1 MDNLIKLVHGDCRTV
16 LPTLPR
22 KSVQCIVTSPP
33 YFGLRQY
40 GDDPR
45 EIGREQTPAEYVAA
59 MVEVF
64 RLCRDVLA
72 DDGVLWLNVGDS
84 YANDAKWGGASGGK
98 HQQGLHGQTGV
109 GRSKRATGLGEKQ
122 LIGIPWRL
130 AFGLQDDGW
139 ILRADVI
146 WHKPSAMPESV
157 KDRPTRDHEYL
168 FLFSKRPRYFYDA
181 EAIAEPTTGTTPPSA
196 ASFKRDGN
204 KRSAS
209 LVPGAPATHRADRP
223 DVLYNGAARN
233 RRTVWSIPAQ
243 PLADE
248 HYAPMPERLAEL
260 CILAGSRAGDTVLD
274 PFGGSG
280 TTGRAAIKHNR
291 RAVLIEL
298 YSKHLDI
305 SERRTD
311 GVQQVLI

>member
-1 MDNLIKLVHGDCRTV
+1 MIELLHGDCRDI

-64 RLCRDVLA
+64 CLCRDVLC

-84 YANDAKWGGASGGK
+84 YVSGATGHVGSRVTLGGGK
-98 HQQGLHGQTGV
+98 ANQQEAVKRPAKTGFGLP
-109 GRSKRATGLGEKQ
+109 EKN

-146 WHKPSAMPESV
+146 WQKPNAMPESV

-168 FLFSKRPRYFYDA
+168 FLFSKCPRYYYDA
-181 EAIAEPTTGTTPPSA
+181 EAVAEAKQSQPGKTWDERRATGEGPRRGYAQNGCSNLG
-196 ASFKRDGN
+196 DGEM
-204 KRSAS
+204 
-209 LVPGAPATHRADRP
+209 
-223 DVLYNGAARN
+223 RN
-233 RRTVWSIPAQ
+233 RRTVWSIPTQ

-260 CILAGSRAGDTVLD
+260 CILAGSRAGDAVLD

-291 RAVLIEL
+291 RAVLIDL
-298 YSKHLDI
+298 YSKHLNI
-305 SERRTD
+305 AERRTD